1 MKVTTKIILI
11 LFLIILILVG
21 YMIISKPTIIPKPID
36 NSRFINEISLLKKEN
51 DSLSLTIQNLK
62 IQRDTIIVYKD
73 SIKKFIKPIK
83 YVRERE
89 TQFYKEGIKDNDYGF
104 KFKPKHDQ
112 KAAKLS
118 ALRFYDEFKDKIEK
132 MPKKKKSYNP
142 FKSKR
147 NKLVKAERKGLL

>member
-1 MKVTTKIILI
+1 MPKGQSFNKEIKKANAEVEE
-11 LFLIILILVG
+11 LFYQGSLNNGVSIVE
-21 YMIISKPTIIPKPID
+21 T
-36 NSRFINEISLLKKEN
+36 ELLKDIKQGKYNFKNSVNKLKKPYKYIRQREN
-51 DSLSLTIQNLK
+51 
-62 IQRDTIIVYKD
+62 
-73 SIKKFIKPIK
+73 
-83 YVRERE
+83 E
-89 TQFYKEGIKDNDYGF
+89 FYKEGIKDNDYGF

-147 NKLVKAERKGLL
+147 NKLVKAERTGLL